1 MSPPSAAGSGLVAM
15 WLGLRLPLNLRR
27 ALSIPSLPLRPTPT
41 PGLQDPIPQIKGT
54 PISHSEALP
63 AVCPEPPLPIP
74 QVAPEQCLTTIFL
87 LRWGWFQELGDR
99 EMSENEPLS
108 QGCGLRE

>member
-1 MSPPSAAGSGLVAM
+1 MSPPSAAGSGLAAM
-15 WLGLRLPLNLRR
+15 WLGLRLPLSLRR
-27 ALSIPSLPLRPTPT
+27 ALSIPSLPLWPT

-54 PISHSEALP
+54 PISHSEGLP
-63 AVCPEPPLPIP
+63 AVCPESPLPIP
-74 QVAPEQCLTTIFL
+74 QVAPARCLTTLFL
-87 LRWGWFQELGDR
+87 LRLGWCRELGDR